1 MPPNFHLYL
10 GTAVPD
16 TDQLEATKISARV
29 GGRLTFCVEELVLDR
44 DLRLAPSLRLA
55 VDHALVVGMRLQI
68 HKAPLHVINNVCSIG
83 RDFLGRELPMESDF
97 G

>member
-1 MPPNFHLYL
+1 MPPNFHLHL
-10 GTAVPD
+10 GPAVPD
-16 TDQLEATKISARV
+16 TDQLEATKIPALV
-29 GGRLTFCVEELVLDR
+29 GRLTFCIEELVLDR

-68 HKAPLHVINNVCSIG
+68 HKASLHVINNVCSIG